1 MTSRG
6 GESLAR
12 APGKLVLSG
21 SYSVLYG
28 APAIV
33 TAVSRTALAD
43 PARKATHIADE
54 VAAAVRLGLVPAPCY
69 IDASELRTDDGA
81 GGTRKLGLGSSAAIL
96 IATISAFRGA
106 PTSDEA
112 RTQMF
117 RDGLKAHREAQGG
130 GSGVDVAAST
140 FGGTLA
146 FLRGKGD
153 EWPTIR
159 AISLPADLVI
169 AVYAAREAALTQRFV
184 ASVRAFAERDP
195 GAFAPLMETAQSG
208 AHRAT
213 QAEDTLAFTQAL
225 AEQRDALETIG
236 ARAGVEIVTPDVRTL
251 ADAAAREGA
260 FFGPSGAGG
269 GDVAF
274 FAARVAPSASFDE
287 RARALRYDRLDLT
300 IGAPGAAAVTA

>member
-1 MTSRG
+1 VTHRG
-6 GESLAR
+6 GELLAR

-28 APAIV
+28 SPAIV

-43 PARKATHIADE
+43 PTREATHIADE

-69 IDASELRTDDGA
+69 VDASALRTGDGA
-81 GGTRKLGLGSSAAIL
+81 GAQRGSI
-96 IATISAFRGA
+96 
-106 PTSDEA
+106 
-112 RTQMF
+112 
-117 RDGLKAHREAQGG
+117 
-130 GSGVDVAAST
+130 DVAAST

-146 FLRGKGD
+146 FLRGTED
-153 EWPTIR
+153 DWPTMR

-169 AVYAAREAALTQRFV
+169 VVYAAREAALTPRFV
-184 ASVRAFAERDP
+184 ASVRAFADRDP
-195 GAFAPLMETAQSG
+195 AAFAPLISAAQSG
-208 AHRAT
+208 ALRAT

-236 ARAGVEIVTPDVRTL
+236 ARASVSIVTPDVRAL

-274 FAARVAPSASFDE
+274 LAGRAAPSASFDE
-287 RARALRYDRLDLT
+287 RARALGYDRLDLT
-300 IGAPGAAAVTA
+300 IGAAGVAAVTA